1 MKKVIKLTESDLARI
16 VKRVLRE
23 QQAAAPAQGTTQ
35 GGTQG
40 GTPGRRYQIA
50 DFTAFK
56 PGMTIPFN
64 DFVTKYR
71 DSVKSV
77 GENETIW
84 FAYDESQADVSNDPN
99 VKKKVL
105 LLKKQKLCA
114 LMNSGKNVVSPV
126 FKQGATE
133 DVISFYSTPVKFV
146 CSGSYPNYDGNSIM
160 VKQIN
165 QNDASIIDSGKDES
179 EKKYT
184 TDAPYLIAQ

>member
-16 VKRVLRE
+16 VKRVLKE
-23 QQAAAPAQGTTQ
+23 QQAAAPAQSPSQAQNVT
-35 GGTQG
+35 
-40 GTPGRRYQIA
+40 RRYQIG

-56 PGMTIPFN
+56 PGMVITFN

-71 DSVKSV
+71 NSVSSV

-84 FAYDESQADVSNDPN
+84 FGYDKLEGAA
-99 VKKKVL
+99 KKEN
-105 LLKKQKLCA
+105 LCGI
-114 LMNSGKNVVSPV
+114 LNSGKNVVGPQ

-133 DVISFYSTPVKFV
+133 DVVSFYRPPVKFV
-146 CSGSYPNYDGNSIM
+146 CQGTSPKYGNIE

-165 QNDASIIDSGKDES
+165 QNDANIIDSGKDES

-184 TDAPYLIAQ
+184 TDAPYLISQ

>member
-16 VKRVLRE
+16 VKRVLKE
-23 QQAAAPAQGTTQ
+23 QQAAAPAQGTNQ
-35 GGTQG
+35 TQG

-56 PGMTIPFN
+56 PGMVITFN

-71 DSVKSV
+71 NSVKSV
-77 GENETIW
+77 GENEYIW
-84 FAYDESQADVSNDPN
+84 LGYDKLEGDA
-99 VKKKVL
+99 
-105 LLKKQKLCA
+105 KKQNLCS
-114 LMNSGKNVVSPV
+114 LLNGGKNVVGPV

-133 DVISFYSTPVKFV
+133 DVVSFYSTPVKFV
-146 CSGSYPNYDGNSIM
+146 CQGTSPKYGNIE

-165 QNDASIIDSGKDES
+165 QNDANIIDSGKDES

-184 TDAPYLIAQ
+184 TDAPYLIVK